1 MQVLWPSG
9 QAPSIGGP
17 SLKHTGLQPP
27 SLPVLFPLLLR
38 TLVALK
44 PVLFL
49 SLIFPSPLPGS
60 CFNLSVAEMQ
70 STQRAYFYRRFPILH
85 LESGDWL
92 PALGLLCAIPRAVYV
107 LHVSVLFSLPHGSS
121 CLAVPVSCAALVSCP
136 LYACPRPPIS
146 FTHRENHGK
155 TGFLRAP
162 PRGRLLCAQLCVLH
176 EVQVQCVLLCVKWKG
191 GCTILQQ
198 LFREHCHV
206 CRSAAGYVQG
216 PVAMGPYAPSS
227 LGPKCFL
234 QPLTP
239 GLWRPVQ

>member
-1 MQVLWPSG
+1 
-9 QAPSIGGP
+9 
-17 SLKHTGLQPP
+17 
-27 SLPVLFPLLLR
+27 
-38 TLVALK
+38 
-44 PVLFL
+44 
-49 SLIFPSPLPGS
+49 
-60 CFNLSVAEMQ
+60 MQ

-107 LHVSVLFSLPHGSS
+107 LHVSVLLSLPHGSS

-146 FTHRENHGK
+146 FTHKENHGK

-162 PRGRLLCAQLCVLH
+162 PRGRLLRAQLCVLH

-191 GCTILQQ
+191 SCMILQQ

-206 CRSAAGYVQG
+206 CRSAAGICTG
-216 PVAMGPYAPSS
+216 ASRHGATCPFL

-239 GLWRPVQ
+239 GFGGQFNRPRGRVLKSVARKPHCGFHFKLHFSF